1 VANVA
6 ILKPRLDVTF
16 KKGAVPDK
24 KGPIQPI
31 RQHWA
36 DFVKVKTKE
45 HKKLGDKV
53 QIIEKPL
60 WQFTPEFVNNMNSDI
75 VYVPHHGRK
84 TFLCDTQSKQVLYY
98 MQMVFPWMF
107 QVDPEGW
114 CADASV
120 WPIQPA
126 EKTNGRIF
134 EALRRNALSG
144 NSKFVQPA
152 IQKLNLPENFVFF
165 PCQIPHD
172 QTIKLHSD
180 ISVPEALEKTIEIA
194 TDLKIPLI
202 VKPHPVNK
210 VAMQPL
216 LEIVK
221 KHHEKGVYWVDGIN
235 IHQLLGACDAV
246 FTVNSGAGMEALLH
260 RKPVYTFGRADYAC
274 VSHDVS
280 TGNFD
285 WEAREKFIE
294 KIPAFFEAYVSNMTI
309 LK

>member
-1 VANVA
+1 VANVV

-16 KKGAVPDK
+16 KKGVVPEK
-24 KGPIQPI
+24 KGPIHPI

-36 DFVKVKTKE
+36 NFVKVKTKE

-60 WQFTPEFVNNMNSDI
+60 WQLTHEYVNEINSDI
-75 VYVPHHGRK
+75 VYIPHHGKK
-84 TFLCDTQSKQVLYY
+84 TFTCDMSSKQVFYY

-126 EKTNGRIF
+126 KKTNGRIF
-134 EALRRNALSG
+134 EALRKNALSG
-144 NSKFVQPA
+144 KSKFDQPEM
-152 IQKLNLPENFVFF
+152 QKINLPEKFVFF

-194 TDLKIPLI
+194 VSLKMPLI
-202 VKPHPVNK
+202 VKPHPQNK
-210 VAMQPL
+210 LAMQPL
-216 LEIVK
+216 SEIVK
-221 KHHEKGVYWVDGIN
+221 KHHLKRIYWVDGIN
-235 IHQLLGACDAV
+235 VHQLLSACEAV
-246 FTVNSGAGMEALLH
+246 FTVNSGVGMEALLH
-260 RKPVYTFGRADYAC
+260 RKPVYTFGRADYAS
-274 VSHDVS
+274 VSHDIS

-285 WEAREKFIE
+285 WEAREKFTE
-294 KIPAFFEAYVSNMTI
+294 KIPAFFDAYASHMTI

>member
-1 VANVA
+1 MASVV

-24 KGPIQPI
+24 KGPIQPV

-36 DFVKVKTKE
+36 NFVKVKVKE
-45 HKKLGDKV
+45 HKKKGDKV

-60 WQFTPEFVNNMNSDI
+60 WQFTPEFVNEIISDI
-75 VYVPHHGRK
+75 VYVPHHGKK
-84 TFLCDTQSKQVLYY
+84 TFLCDTRSKQVLYY

-107 QVDPEGW
+107 QVDSVGW

-134 EALRRNALSG
+134 EVLRINALSG
-144 NSKFVQPA
+144 KSKFDQPEM
-152 IQKLNLPENFVFF
+152 QKLNLPEKFVFF

-194 TDLKIPLI
+194 IALKMPLI
-202 VKPHPVNK
+202 VKPHPQNK

-221 KHHEKGVYWVDGIN
+221 KHHAKEIYWVDGIN
-235 IHQLLGACDAV
+235 IHQLLSACEAV
-246 FTVNSGAGMEALLH
+246 FTVNSGVGMEALLH
-260 RKPVYTFGRADYAC
+260 RKPVYTFGRADYASVTHN
-274 VSHDVS
+274 VSNDY
-280 TGNFD
+280 FD
-285 WEAREKFIE
+285 WEARDKHI
-294 KIPAFFEAYVSNMTI
+294 KNIPGFFDAYVSNMTVI
-309 LK
+309 K

>member
-1 VANVA
+1 MASVV

-24 KGPIQPI
+24 KGPIQPV

-36 DFVKVKTKE
+36 NFVKVKVKE
-45 HKKLGDKV
+45 HKKKGDKV

-60 WQFTPEFVNNMNSDI
+60 WQFTPEFVNEINSDS
-75 VYVPHHGRK
+75 VYVPHHEEK
-84 TFLCDTQSKQVLYY
+84 TFLCDTRSKQVLYY

-107 QVDPEGW
+107 QVDPKGW

-134 EALRRNALSG
+134 EALRKNALSG
-144 NSKFVQPA
+144 NSKFDQPEM
-152 IQKLNLPENFVFF
+152 QKLNLPEKFVFF

-194 TDLKIPLI
+194 ISLKMPLI
-202 VKPHPVNK
+202 VKPHPQNK

-221 KHHEKGVYWVDGIN
+221 KHHAKGIYWVDGIN
-235 IHQLLGACDAV
+235 VHQLLSACEAV
-246 FTVNSGAGMEALLH
+246 FTVNSGVGMEALLH
-260 RKPVYTFGRADYAC
+260 WKPVYTFGRADYAS
-274 VSHDVS
+274 VSHDMS
-280 TGNFD
+280 KGCFN
-285 WEAREKFIE
+285 WEDREKYIE

-309 LK
+309 LN